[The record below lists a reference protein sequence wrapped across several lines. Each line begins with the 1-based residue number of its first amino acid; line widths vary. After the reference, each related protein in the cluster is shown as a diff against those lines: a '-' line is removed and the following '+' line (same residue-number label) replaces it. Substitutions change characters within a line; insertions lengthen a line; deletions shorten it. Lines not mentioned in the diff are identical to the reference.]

1 MARTILL
8 RFLLP
13 LVLLV
18 MVAAGVGYWYYLRIF
33 VSTDNAYVSGH
44 VGVVSARVPGRVA
57 QVLVDDNQPVTAG
70 QLLLTLEPQDFEVAV
85 AQAEAALHRLRQ
97 DLAAQYARVAA
108 ARGKI
113 LQARAHLQ
121 QALTDQR
128 RYSQLY
134 ERRTVPRQTLDQM
147 NTRVKVAQGE
157 LAEAQA
163 EERRA
168 LAAIGGST
176 DLPLEEQPAVR
187 EAKAR
192 LEEARLRLSYTRVKA
207 GVSGYITRRQVKPG
221 NWVQPGQ
228 PLMMVVPVDY
238 SEVWIEANYKET
250 QLTHV
255 CIGQKAEVTVD
266 AYPGT
271 KFKGVVDSI
280 MSGTGA
286 AFALLPPE
294 NATGNWVKVVQRIP
308 VKIRL
313 LPPFPE
319 NQPLRLGMS
328 CSATI
333 DTRDRRGPRLLS
345 GAVAGGGG

>member
-1 MARTILL
+1 MARKTLVRLILPL
-8 RFLLP
+8 
-13 LVLLV
+13 LVLL

-57 QVLVDDNQPVTAG
+57 KVLVDDNQPVTAG
-70 QLLLTLEPQDFEVAV
+70 QVLLTLEPQDFEVAV
-85 AQAEAALHRLRQ
+85 AQAEATLKRLRQ
-97 DLAAQYARVAA
+97 ELAAQYARVAA
-108 ARGKI
+108 ARAKI
-113 LQARAHLQ
+113 VQARAHLD

-128 RYSQLY
+128 RYAHLY

-147 NTRVKVAQGE
+147 NTRVRVAQGE
-157 LAEAQA
+157 LGEAQA
-163 EERRA
+163 EERQA

-176 DLPLEEQPAVR
+176 AIPLEEQPAIK

-192 LEEARLRLSYTRVKA
+192 LEEARLRLSYTQVKA
-207 GVSGYITRRQVKPG
+207 GVSGYVTRRQVKPG

-238 SEVWIEANYKET
+238 PEVWIEANYKET

-255 CIGQKAEVTVD
+255 YIGQKAEVTVD

-328 CSATI
+328 CHATI

-345 GAVAGGGG
+345 GVVGGGGG

>member
-228 PLMMVVPVDY
+228 PLMMVVPVFTG
-238 SEVWIEANYKET
+238 SGLGGAQAK
-250 QLTHV
+250 
-255 CIGQKAEVTVD
+255 
-266 AYPGT
+266 
-271 KFKGVVDSI
+271 DS
-280 MSGTGA
+280 TRA
-286 AFALLPPE
+286 
-294 NATGNWVKVVQRIP
+294 P
-308 VKIRL
+308 VKEAAKHMAHSIFRLMSDALPLLIR
-313 LPPFPE
+313 E
-319 NQPLRLGMS
+319 S
-328 CSATI
+328 
-333 DTRDRRGPRLLS
+333 GPRRPRRFCAGTAGDRSSTS
-345 GAVAGGGG
+345 GPPSPGP